1 MVDSDD
7 PYSFLTEREQA
18 DLKRLTDFAPAE
30 LNELYKRFQ
39 PHILR
44 DERATTEAFKPEMRI
59 SDIDSLSTEPAIS
72 VHPLI
77 RRVLLNFNQDK
88 SGKVKFSEF
97 AQAMRALSVRATL
110 EDKLKFTF
118 ELFDVNGNGTIE
130 PTEMFELFRL
140 MLGRAHDDR
149 DLQAITE
156 AYLRRFPAGFTF
168 DLFCKMFDVSD
179 LNKLT
184 LNL

>member
-1 MVDSDD
+1 MK
-7 PYSFLTEREQA
+7 LMG
-18 DLKRLTDFAPAE
+18 DLGQIVGFGNNST
-30 LNELYKRFQ
+30 

-97 AQAMRALSVRATL
+97 AQAMRALSAAR
-110 EDKLKFTF
+110 
-118 ELFDVNGNGTIE
+118 G
-130 PTEMFELFRL
+130 PR
-140 MLGRAHDDR
+140 
-149 DLQAITE
+149 
-156 AYLRRFPAGFTF
+156 LRRCPAEGA
-168 DLFCKMFDVSD
+168 SAR
-179 LNKLT
+179 NPAAGASSRGP
-184 LNL
+184 